1 MCGLSIVVVGTAVF
15 LPLGELF
22 GNSPVN
28 IDKAMTNG
36 DYGMTGQKLP
46 LENF

>member
-1 MCGLSIVVVGTAVF
+1 MCGLRIVVVGTAVF

-22 GNSPVN
+22 ENSPVN